1 MDREVAHQLQ
11 SPGRAIGRGDI
22 FWVAADQNRGSLP
35 GSPHPHVV
43 VQEDVFNRSR
53 IGTVIVCALS
63 TNLHKAS
70 EPGNVLL
77 TAGEGG
83 LERQSIVVA
92 SQISSIYKT
101 RLGAYIGSLSA
112 ERVDQVIA
120 GLRFVQRA
128 FQGHGRSPGAVD

>member
-1 MDREVAHQLQ
+1 MDREVAHQLRA
-11 SPGRAIGRGDI
+11 PGRDIGRGDI

-35 GSPHPHVV
+35 GSAHPHVV
-43 VQEDVFNRSR
+43 VQEDVFNHSR

-63 TNLHKAS
+63 TNLRKAS

-77 TAGEGG
+77 TPGEGG
-83 LERQSIVVA
+83 LERQSVVVA

-101 RLGAYIGSLSA
+101 RLGACIGSLSA

-128 FQGHGRSPGAVD
+128 FQAHGRSPGAVD